1 MADEELINAATFYI
15 AELRASMIPN
25 VKLYRSGNM
34 QSSVVVGQV
43 GEDFIDIIIGVPYAS
58 FTNDRGKW
66 QADAIRQMSKMNQLM
81 EKHLELNK
89 ERKKRSR
96 LWQQTKYLKTS

>member
-66 QADAIRQMSKMNQLM
+66 AGWVQKVLARASRCYSPNVKDESTDGEAFGTEQGK
-81 EKHLELNK
+81 K
-89 ERKKRSR
+89 EEE
-96 LWQQTKYLKTS
+96 